1 MDHQGGRR
9 GRPAA
14 DARQAP
20 WPPAEDPA
28 AAPGAPGQLI
38 GPGTGGYRTLEA
50 GGAAAPPRVL
60 EGGTGSHRLLGTGP
74 GSGTGTGAGTGAQ
87 PTSDRTPMRGFP
99 PAASGYPPPASG
111 YQAPAAGYQQPA
123 SGASGYEQPTSGFQA
138 AATGYQT
145 PASGIQPATS
155 GFLAYQQ
162 PTAGFPAYRQPVAGS
177 AEPATPPQ
185 GLPAAADDPVPPAS
199 MTPGPGPGP
208 GSGSGP
214 GGRRAARAAAAG
226 SRSARTAWL
235 ALGIA
240 LVVVAGALV
249 GYKFLYEPRV
259 NAPVSGSLRLP
270 TNGPSSPGFDQALG
284 KWQHIGARSQDPSPL
299 TLTQLFPPQ
308 FELDGSSYVRTA
320 AAVSKDCTQAV
331 FGANLQAALQAGH
344 CTQVLRASYISGNG
358 TMMGTV
364 GVANLIG
371 SNAAAKAGATTG
383 PQEIIAPLAAQ
394 KGPTSKLG
402 NGTGVVQA
410 EIKGHYLIL
419 MWAEFTSLKSL
430 STAAQRQQLEQFA
443 AALVS
448 GSANISLSTRMLTGK
463 PGSP

>member
-9 GRPAA
+9 RRPAA

-28 AAPGAPGQLI
+28 AAPGQLI
-38 GPGTGGYRTLEA
+38 GPGTGGYQILEA
-50 GGAAAPPRVL
+50 GGTAAPPRVL
-60 EGGTGSHRLLGTGP
+60 EGGTGSHRVPGAGT
-74 GSGTGTGAGTGAQ
+74 GSGTGTQ
-87 PTSDRTPMRGFP
+87 PTLDRTPMRGFP
-99 PAASGYPPPASG
+99 PAASGY
-111 YQAPAAGYQQPA
+111 
-123 SGASGYEQPTSGFQA
+123 
-138 AATGYQT
+138 QT
-145 PASGIQPATS
+145 PASGIQQATS
-155 GFLAYQQ
+155 GFLAYQE
-162 PTAGFPAYRQPVAGS
+162 PTAGFPAYRQPVSGP

-185 GLPAAADDPVPPAS
+185 GLPVVADDPVPPAS
-199 MTPGPGPGP
+199 MTPGPGP

-226 SRSARTAWL
+226 SRRRSARTAWL

-240 LVVVAGALV
+240 LVVVAGALA

-270 TNGPSSPGFDQALG
+270 TNGPSSPGFDQSLG

-383 PQEIIAPLAAQ
+383 PKEIVAPLAAQ

-402 NGTGVVQA
+402 NGTGVVEA

-419 MWAEFTSLKSL
+419 MWAEFTSLKSP
-430 STAAQRQQLEQFA
+430 STSAQRQQLEQFA

-463 PGSP
+463 PGAA